1 MELGIGYFGDTRRER
16 SGELLAQRV
25 SDRQTVCLRKLADDR
40 AEQIRFR
47 RFLASEA
54 VTVEEMVS
62 HRAMFV
68 AAVAKD
74 RHVLAIQDTSEI
86 NYQAQNGR
94 KQRLGTVGNGRDIGL
109 FIHPVLGVDALT
121 GECLGLI
128 DAQVWRRTKS
138 KAKNYKELP
147 IEQKESHRWLKGAA

>member
-1 MELGIGYFGDTRRER
+1 MENGIGYFGDARRAR

-25 SDRQTVCLRKLADDR
+25 SERQTVCLRNLADDR
-40 AEQIRFR
+40 AEQARFK

-68 AAVAKD
+68 AEAAGG
-74 RHVLAIQDTSEI
+74 RHVLAIQDTSEV
-86 NYQAQNGR
+86 NYQAQSGR
-94 KQRLGTVGNGRDIGL
+94 KQQLGTVGNGSDIGL
-109 FIHPVLGVDALT
+109 FIHPVLGVDAVS

-128 DAQVWRRTKS
+128 DTQVWRRTKS
-138 KAKNYKELP
+138 KAKNYKDLP
-147 IEQKESHRWLKGAA
+147 IEEKESYAG